1 MKNYYPLIFIKAL
14 YEKHVFYLQD
24 ESTKTPIQP
33 TEKENEEK
41 GEFRNKVKEKE
52 ENEELK
58 EEEDW
63 KLRLQR
69 MRDEVKKVQELPKV
83 IFFFQGILLNGF

>member
-1 MKNYYPLIFIKAL
+1 MEELKNK
-14 YEKHVFYLQD
+14 
-24 ESTKTPIQP
+24 
-33 TEKENEEK
+33 
-41 GEFRNKVKEKE
+41 
-52 ENEELK
+52 ELK

-83 IFFFQGILLNGF
+83 NFFFQDILFYGFKC

>member
-24 ESTKTPIQP
+24 ESTKTPIKP

-83 IFFFQGILLNGF
+83 IFFFQCILLNGF

>member
-1 MKNYYPLIFIKAL
+1 MEELKNK
-14 YEKHVFYLQD
+14 
-24 ESTKTPIQP
+24 
-33 TEKENEEK
+33 
-41 GEFRNKVKEKE
+41 
-52 ENEELK
+52 ELK

-83 IFFFQGILLNGF
+83 NFFFHGFWLCNSLKNRVKKLSINI